1 MKKSLALI
9 ILISLSFTTVMGQW
23 NQVYHQAI
31 GDILYDVE
39 FADEENALAVGEG
52 WYFYISD
59 NGGESWSPLSL
70 VPGIYREIIFT
81 SDGNSILMEQGGSF
95 WSFNIYSHD
104 IEPLIWPE
112 DPYELKTMELIDDSA
127 CIAGGYDGI
136 YLFDFTGDI
145 DTLWSFQSLGQIIG
159 GDINSI
165 CRIND
170 TVLYAFG
177 YYYVSYDGIGI
188 LLKSY
193 DNGDTWD
200 IILQD
205 SELGGNLYAQSE
217 DILFLAWG
225 DIIGGGIKIS
235 SNGGLQWTEA
245 TCDPDT
251 ALSFKEIYFTDR
263 NNGYAV
269 GGLSMIPEYKTTKIY
284 KTIDGGEN
292 WYMQYYSNTGVLLSL
307 CFLNDS
313 IGLACGDDNTIVRTT
328 NGGGV
333 NVGLTSYTE
342 ESSLIEVYP
351 NPAYTEICVRSSF
364 FGARSSV
371 FGARSS
377 VLGVRSSVLIYD
389 MFGRQ
394 LEEIQLPIGQ
404 NQVRID
410 VSAYPAG
417 IYIAVLGNENGIV
430 GRRKFVVR

>member
-1 MKKSLALI
+1 MKKLLALI

-70 VPGIYREIIFT
+70 VPGIYMEIIFT
-81 SDGNSILMEQGGSF
+81 TDGNAVLMERGGSF

-104 IEPLIWPE
+104 IESLIWPE

-177 YYYVSYDGIGI
+177 YYYVSYEGIGI

-200 IILQD
+200 IIIQD

-217 DILFLAWG
+217 DVLFIA
-225 DIIGGGIKIS
+225 GGGIYKSI
-235 SNGGLQWTEA
+235 NGGLDWVEK

-251 ALSFKEIYFTDR
+251 ALSFREIYFNDL

-351 NPAYTEICVRSSF
+351 NPAHAEIYCRLQIANCRSE
-364 FGARSSV
+364 
-371 FGARSS
+371 
-377 VLGVRSSVLIYD
+377 LLIYD
-389 MFGRQ
+389 MFGWKQ
-394 LEEIQLPIGQ
+394 EEIQIPAGQ
-404 NQVRID
+404 DQVSID
-410 VSAYPAG
+410 VSDYPAG
-417 IYIAVLGNENGIV
+417 IYIVVAKDEESILG
-430 GRRKFVVR
+430 RSKFVVR